1 MNLYSATAERS
12 TPTTMGIRRTGPQN
26 PFVEFRVEWTEHSI
40 LNRFSRVARDYH
52 EKVALKT
59 NQGTYSYGDLDDLSS
74 RLGQAILAKRGGG
87 AEPVA
92 LLLEHDA
99 AVPAAMLGVLKA
111 GKFYVT
117 LDPFYP
123 RERNEYILA
132 DTSAELM
139 VTNTRNLAQAHALAQ
154 GRSIINLDEAGDQG
168 SRCDSE
174 RDPSADDLAYVFYTS
189 GSTGKPKGVM
199 HTHRSLLH
207 NVFRQTNGRHLSS
220 DDRIG
225 LLFSYSYG
233 ASANNT
239 YGALLNGAMLLP
251 FSIKEQG
258 LDKLAAWLARE
269 EVTMI
274 HTVPTVFRHF
284 ASSLSDPGLFPRLRL
299 IRLGGEI
306 MYRHDLDLFKK
317 HFHKDCLLH
326 VGMGSSETGMML
338 ECFFDH
344 ESECVTPTLPAG
356 YAAQGVEVLL
366 LDESGVVV
374 EGEGMGEIVV
384 KGRHLSKGYW
394 GSAELTSQ
402 RFFPDPS
409 GSGVGMYHTGDLGY
423 RSPDGSITHRGRKD
437 SQIKIRGYRVE
448 VAEIEL
454 ALLSIPGI
462 KEAVVAAREDS
473 NGDACLIAYT
483 VPEGEPVPSAKA
495 LLGLLRQKLP
505 EFMLPSAFVTLN
517 ALPLLP
523 NGKVDRTAL
532 PSPSQNSLPL
542 NSEFVA
548 ARNPLEETLTA
559 VWGEVLRL
567 RRVGVLDSFFDLGG
581 HSLSA
586 AQVASRIREL
596 FGVELSLQQFLS
608 VPTVAGLAEWIAQSC
623 LVSQRVPEP
632 LSLRPVPRDRDLPL
646 SFAQQRLWLL
656 DRLDPGSPLY
666 NVPRAIRLA
675 RALNV
680 DALVR
685 ALTEIV
691 RRHEVLRTTF
701 PIIDEQPVQSISEP
715 QPVKLRMF
723 DLGNVQAENLE
734 EEATKWMRQQ
744 VLSPFDLQAEWPFR
758 AALLQLKEDDHLLM
772 LVVHHIA
779 SDGWS
784 SGILVRELSIL
795 YEAFLEGKPS
805 PLPELSIQYAD
816 FACWQR
822 QWLQG
827 EVLDT
832 QLGYWKRQLAGEIS
846 HLELPTDRPRGV
858 QRSFHGA
865 TLSFRLSQEL
875 TAELYRLSR
884 QEGTTLFMTLL
895 AAFQAL
901 LYRYTGQEELLV
913 GTVIANR
920 NRVEIEGLIGFFVNT
935 LVMKGDLKGHP
946 TFRELLGR
954 VRASAINAYDHQ
966 DLPFER
972 LVEELQPERTLNQNP
987 LFQVA
992 FALQNAPR
1000 QELKLPHLDARLLRV
1015 DAGTAKF
1022 DLTLAFYE
1030 KKEGLEGSVE
1040 YSRDLFDAARIERM
1054 IGHLHTILE
1063 AVVANPGGRVSRL
1076 PLLKPF
1082 EKQQLLKSWNNTAA
1096 KFPSECV
1103 HQLFEAHAK
1112 RCPERIAI
1120 DFGGQ
1125 QTTYGQLN
1133 SRANALAHQLCSLG
1147 VGPEARVGV
1156 AAQRSTELIVA
1167 FLAVLKAGGAYVPLN
1182 PGYPDERLVFM
1193 AQDSSIQV
1201 LLAGQQH
1208 EAKLTALVRK
1218 LSTESTVRLIW
1229 LNENG
1234 GSPPRENIPQA
1245 STQADADHLAY
1256 VIYTS
1261 GSTGTPKGVLV
1272 THRSLSNLVEA
1283 QTGFFGVTRESRV
1296 AQVNSPSFDVSLS
1309 EIWAALTTGGTLC
1322 LLPQGLLPG
1331 PQVLDWLQE
1340 RAVSFLMATP
1350 SFLGA
1355 PPTRHLPG
1363 LETVVSGGEPCP
1375 AEIVSAWSHGR
1386 RFINAYGPTETTIWS
1401 TWAECLAG
1409 QAQPS
1414 IGQAIR
1420 NTEVYVLDRQLE
1432 PVPLGIPGE
1441 LFIGGIGVTRGYL
1454 HRPDLT
1460 AEQFLPNPF
1469 SQTQGARLYRTGDKV
1484 QYRADGNLEFLGR
1497 LDHQV
1502 KIRGYRIELG
1512 EIESVLRQHP
1522 DVREAV
1528 VLVQVQKSGDKWL
1541 VGYVTPQ
1548 GQHTPDLTALK
1559 VFLKERLPDYMVPSD
1574 FVWLDK
1580 LPLNSSGKL
1589 DRRALPVPDRVR
1601 PELGVALEAPR
1612 TETEKSLAAIWRELL
1627 GIDQVGLRDDFF
1639 ELGGHSL
1646 LATQVLARIQARLNV
1661 EVSLRALFDNPTLAE
1676 LAREIEQAHSNGP
1689 SPIQRIPRRPAG

>member
-1 MNLYSATAERS
+1 MNLYSATAEGPA
-12 TPTTMGIRRTGPQN
+12 TGVRRTGPQN
-26 PFVEFRVEWTEHSI
+26 PFVEFKIEWTERSI
-40 LNRFSRVARDYH
+40 LNRFRCVARDYR
-52 EKVALKT
+52 ERVALKT
-59 NQGTYSYGDLDDLSS
+59 NQRTYSYGDIDELST
-74 RLGQAILAKRGGG
+74 RLGQAILSNRGRG

-99 AVPAAMLGVLKA
+99 PVPAAMLGVLKA

-123 RERNEYILA
+123 QERNEYILA
-132 DTSAELM
+132 ETRSELM
-139 VTNTRNLAQAHALAQ
+139 VTNTRNLPLARTLAE
-154 GRSIINLDEAGDQG
+154 GRWIINLDELDHQG
-168 SRCDSE
+168 SECDSGI
-174 RDPSADDLAYVFYTS
+174 DPSADDLAYVFYTS

-207 NVFRQTNGRHLSS
+207 NVFRQTNGRHLSAS
-220 DDRIG
+220 DRIG

-239 YGALLNGAMLLP
+239 YGALLNGGMLLP
-251 FSIKEQG
+251 FSIKEEG
-258 LDKLAAWLARE
+258 LDKLGAWLAFE
-269 EVTMI
+269 EVTVLHM
-274 HTVPTVFRHF
+274 VPTVFRHF
-284 ASSLSDPGLFPRLRL
+284 VYSLSEPGLLPRLRL
-299 IRLGGEI
+299 IRLGGET
-306 MYRHDLDLFKK
+306 MYRQDLDLFKK

-356 YAAQGVEVLL
+356 YPAQDVEVLL
-366 LDESGVVV
+366 LDESGMVV
-374 EGEGMGEIVV
+374 EGEGVGEIAVR
-384 KGRHLSKGYW
+384 GRHLSRGYW
-394 GSAELTSQ
+394 GRPDLTNE
-402 RFFPDPS
+402 RFFPDPG
-409 GSGVGMYHTGDLGY
+409 GSGVRTYRTGDLGY
-423 RSPDGSITHRGRKD
+423 RSLDGCITHRGRKD

-448 VAEIEL
+448 VEEIEL

-462 KEAVVAAREDS
+462 KEAVVAACEDSS
-473 NGDACLIAYT
+473 NGDACLVAYT
-483 VPEGEPVPSAKA
+483 VPEGKPVPSPRA

-505 EFMLPSAFVTLN
+505 DFMVPSAFVTLN

-523 NGKVDRTAL
+523 NGKVDRKSL
-532 PSPSQNSLPL
+532 PSPGQDSLPL
-542 NSEFVA
+542 SSEFLA
-548 ARNPLEETLTA
+548 PRTELEGTLTA
-559 VWGEVLRL
+559 VWAEVLRL
-567 RRVGVLDSFFDLGG
+567 ERIGVLDSFFDLGG

-586 AQVASRIREL
+586 ARIASRVQEL
-596 FGVELSLQQFLS
+596 FGLELSLQQFLS
-608 VPTVAGLAEWIAQSC
+608 VPTIAGLAEWIAQTC
-623 LVSQRVPEP
+623 LVSRRVSEQ
-632 LSLRPVPRDRDLPL
+632 LLLKPVPRDRRLPL

-675 RALNV
+675 GALNI

-691 RRHEVLRTTF
+691 RRHEALRTTF
-701 PIIDEQPVQSISEP
+701 PIIDEQPVQSIAEP
-715 QPVKLRMF
+715 QPIKLRTF
-723 DLGNVQAENLE
+723 EFCNLQPENQE
-734 EEATKWMRQQ
+734 KEAAKWMRQE
-744 VLSPFDLQAEWPFR
+744 VLCPFDLQAEWPFR
-758 AALLQLKEDDHLLM
+758 AALLRLKEDDHLLM
-772 LVVHHIA
+772 VVVHHIV

-784 SGILVRELSIL
+784 SGILAGELSIL

-805 PLPELSIQYAD
+805 PLPELSLQYAD

-827 EVLDT
+827 AVLEK
-832 QLGYWKRQLAGEIS
+832 QLGYWKKQLAGEIP

-858 QRSFHGA
+858 LRGFHGA

-875 TAELYRLSR
+875 TADLYRLSR
-884 QEGTTLFMTLL
+884 REGTTLFMTLL
-895 AAFQAL
+895 AGFQAL

-935 LVMKGDLKGHP
+935 LVIKGDLRGQP

-954 VRASAINAYDHQ
+954 VRASAIDAYDHQ
-966 DLPFER
+966 DLPFEK

-1030 KKEGLEGSVE
+1030 RKEGLEGSVE
-1040 YSRDLFDAARIERM
+1040 YSTDLFDAARIERM
-1054 IGHLHTILE
+1054 IGHLQVLLE
-1063 AVVANPGGRVSRL
+1063 AVVANPGGCVSRL

-1082 EKQQLLKSWNNTAA
+1082 EKQQLLRDWNNTAA
-1096 KFPSECV
+1096 TLPSDCV
-1103 HQLFEAHAK
+1103 HQLFEAHAGT
-1112 RCPERIAI
+1112 RPERIAI

-1125 QTTYGQLN
+1125 QITYGQLH
-1133 SRANALAHQLCSLG
+1133 SRANALAHLLRSLG
-1147 VGPEARVGV
+1147 VGPEVRVGV
-1156 AAQRSTELIVA
+1156 AAVRSTELIVA
-1167 FLAVLKAGGAYVPLN
+1167 LLAVFKAGGAYVPLN
-1182 PGYPDERLVFM
+1182 PGYPEERLLFM
-1193 AQDSSIQV
+1193 VQDSSIQV
-1201 LLAGQQH
+1201 LLACQQH
-1208 EAKLTALVRK
+1208 EARLTALARK
-1218 LSTESTVRLIW
+1218 LPAESAAQLIW
-1229 LNENG
+1229 LDGDGE
-1234 GSPPRENIPQA
+1234 PAPRESIPNP
-1245 STQADADHLAY
+1245 STQVNPDHLAY

-1272 THRSLSNLVEA
+1272 THRNLSNIVEA
-1283 QTGFFGVTRESRV
+1283 QRTFFGITRESRV

-1309 EIWAALTTGGTLC
+1309 EIWGALTTGAALC
-1322 LLPQGLLPG
+1322 ILPQEQLPG
-1331 PQVLDWLQE
+1331 PEVVDWLRE

-1355 PPTRHLPG
+1355 LPIEDLPN
-1363 LETVVSGGEPCP
+1363 LETVVSGGEACT
-1375 AEIVSAWSHGR
+1375 AEMASAWSKGR
-1386 RFINAYGPTETTIWS
+1386 QFVNAYGPTETTIWS
-1401 TWAECLAG
+1401 TWAACLASRD
-1409 QAQPS
+1409 QPP
-1414 IGQAIR
+1414 IGRPIP

-1441 LFIGGIGVTRGYL
+1441 LFIGGIGVARGYL
-1454 HRPDLT
+1454 NRPDLT
-1460 AEQFLPNPF
+1460 AEQFVPNPF

-1484 QYRADGNLEFLGR
+1484 QYRADGSLEFLGR

-1528 VLVQVQKSGDKWL
+1528 VLVRAQNSGDKWL
-1541 VGYVTPQ
+1541 VGYVTAQ
-1548 GQHTPDLTALK
+1548 AHCSPDSRALRT
-1559 VFLKERLPDYMVPSD
+1559 FLKERLPDYMLPAD

-1580 LPLNSSGKL
+1580 LPLNFSGKL
-1589 DRRALPVPDRVR
+1589 DRRALPLPDRTR
-1601 PELGVALEAPR
+1601 PELGVALEAPG
-1612 TETEKSLAAIWRELL
+1612 TETEKSLAVIWMELL
-1627 GIDQVGLRDDFF
+1627 GVDGVGLRDNFF

-1661 EVSLRALFDNPTLAE
+1661 EVSLRVLFDNPTLAE
-1676 LAREIEQAHSNGP
+1676 LAREIERTQSKGP
-1689 SPIQRIPRRPAG
+1689 GPIQRISRRPTG